1 MSRKRI
7 LLTGG
12 SGFIGRNILASPLAQ
27 KHDFVSPRHSELD
40 LCDTDAVDAYLR
52 SRTFDCVIHGAVKP
66 GHRAA
71 QDTQDLVHCNTR
83 MFFNLARHVG
93 RFERLIVLSSG
104 AIYDSTRCEP
114 RVPEEN
120 FGLRVPADEHGFTK
134 YVCGKAGET
143 SDRIVDLRM
152 FGVFGPWEEYSIR
165 FISNMICKA
174 LAGLPLTVK
183 QDRRMDFLWVPDLM
197 PVLDHFIGK
206 APAQSAYNVT
216 PDGTVNL
223 LDLAGR
229 VRALSGKDLEI
240 RVAKAGLGPEYSGDN
255 SRLRRE
261 SPEFRPTPF
270 EVSLPLLYRWY
281 AEHPELVERERLLN
295 DL

>member
-27 KHDFVSPRHSELD
+27 EHEFLSPSHAELD
-40 LCDTDAVDAYLR
+40 LCDTEQVDAYFR
-52 SRTFDCVIHGAVKP
+52 SRSFDCVIHGAVKP

-71 QDTQDLVHCNTR
+71 QDSRDLLYSNTR

-93 RFERLIVLSSG
+93 RLERLIVLGSG
-104 AIYDSTRCEP
+104 AIYDQARCEA
-114 RVPEEN
+114 RAPEEN
-120 FGLRVPADEHGFTK
+120 FGLRIPADEHGFTK
-134 YVCGKAGET
+134 YICGKAAET
-143 SDRIVDLRM
+143 SDRIVELRM
-152 FGVFGPWEEYSIR
+152 FGVFGPWEEYAIR

-174 LAGLPLTVK
+174 QAGLPLTVK
-183 QDRRMDFLWVPDLM
+183 RDRRMDFLWVRDLM
-197 PVLDHFIGK
+197 PVLGRFIGH

-216 PDGTVNL
+216 PDETVNL

-240 RVAKAGLGPEYSGDN
+240 RVAKDGLGPEYSGDN
-255 SRLRRE
+255 TRLKRE
-261 SPEFRPTPF
+261 VPAFRPTPF
-270 EVSLPLLYRWY
+270 DVSLPLLYQWY
-281 AEHPELVERERLLN
+281 ADHPNLVERERLLN

>member
-27 KHDFVSPRHSELD
+27 EHEFVSPAHAELD
-40 LCDTDAVDAYLR
+40 LCDTDQVDAYFR
-52 SRTFDCVIHGAVKP
+52 SRRFDCVIHGAVKP

-71 QDTQDLVHCNTR
+71 RDTRDLLYCNTR

-93 RFERLIVLSSG
+93 QLERLIVLGSG
-104 AIYDSTRCEP
+104 AIYDPARCEP
-114 RVPEEN
+114 RTPEEN
-120 FGLRVPADEHGFTK
+120 FGLRIPADEHGFTK
-134 YVCGKAGET
+134 YICGKAAET

-152 FGVFGPWEEYSIR
+152 FGVFGPWEDYAIR

-174 LAGLPLTVK
+174 LAGLPLTMK
-183 QDRRMDFLWVPDLM
+183 QDRRMDYLWVPDLM
-197 PVLDHFIGK
+197 PVLGHFISH
-206 APAQSAYNVT
+206 APRQSAYNVT
-216 PDGTVNL
+216 PDGTVSL

-240 RVAKAGLGPEYSGDN
+240 RVAGDGLGPEYSGDN
-255 SRLRRE
+255 TRLKRE
-261 SPEFRPTPF
+261 VLGFRPTPF
-270 EVSLPLLYRWY
+270 DVSLPSLYQWY
-281 AEHPELVERERLLN
+281 AEHPDLVERERLLN

>member
-12 SGFIGRNILASPLAQ
+12 GGFIGRNILASPLAQ
-27 KHDFVSPRHSELD
+27 KHEIVSPGHAELD
-40 LCDTDAVDAYLR
+40 LCDTEAVDAYFR
-52 SRTFDCVIHGAVKP
+52 SRSFDCVIHGAVKP

-71 QDTQDLVHCNTR
+71 RDTQALLYSNTR

-93 RFERLIVLSSG
+93 RLERLIVLGSG

-114 RVPEEN
+114 RTPEEN
-120 FGLRVPADEHGFTK
+120 FGLRIPADEHGFTK
-134 YVCGKAGET
+134 YLCGKAGET
-143 SDRIVDLRM
+143 SDRIVDLRI
-152 FGVFGPWEEYSIR
+152 FGVFGPWEDYSIR

-174 LAGLPLTVK
+174 QAGLPLTVK
-183 QDRRMDFLWVPDLM
+183 QDRRMDFLWVEDLM
-197 PVLDHFIGK
+197 PVLDHFIDHT
-206 APAQSAYNVT
+206 PPQSAYNVT
-216 PDGTVNL
+216 PDETVNL

-240 RVAKAGLGPEYSGDN
+240 RVAKDGLGPEYSGDN
-255 SRLRRE
+255 IRLKRE
-261 SPEFRPTPF
+261 VPGFKPTPF
-270 EVSLPLLYRWY
+270 DISLPRLYRWY
-281 AEHPELVERERLLN
+281 AEHPNLVERERLLN